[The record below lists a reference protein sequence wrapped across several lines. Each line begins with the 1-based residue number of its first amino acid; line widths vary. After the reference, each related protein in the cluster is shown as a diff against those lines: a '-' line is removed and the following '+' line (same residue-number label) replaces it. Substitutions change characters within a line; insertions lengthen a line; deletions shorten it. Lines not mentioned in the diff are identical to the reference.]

1 MTCFTSYFY
10 YFLYKNIT
18 EKQTI
23 VWTSHLTCLYLASY
37 SSPLYIVKAIF
48 CICTLLLRMTSFL
61 LWLISFFLSFNT
73 PTIEESLCRTQ
84 RRQLHRFGGT
94 RCSTVGRKR
103 RRQRQRQEER
113 GWTRQGQ
120 NKKGSVLL
128 FRCLAKRRSGTTRR
142 KKKRNGGVDK
152 TYRPARLALFLSFF
166 LAALVGLALALLAC
180 LILFFSP
187 CVNFFLTTFFFPAW
201 SFLGMMD
208 WWWFCGW
215 LW

>member
-1 MTCFTSYFY
+1 MNF
-10 YFLYKNIT
+10 
-18 EKQTI
+18 
-23 VWTSHLTCLYLASY
+23 HLTCLYLASY

-103 RRQRQRQEER
+103 RRQRQEER

-128 FRCLAKRRSGTTRR
+128 FRCLAKRKSGTTRR
-142 KKKRNGGVDK
+142 KKKRMGVWIK
-152 TYRPARLALFLSFF
+152 HTGRHVWRCSCPFSWRPWR
-166 LAALVGLALALLAC
+166 
-180 LILFFSP
+180 
-187 CVNFFLTTFFFPAW
+187 
-201 SFLGMMD
+201 
-208 WWWFCGW
+208 GW
-215 LW
+215 LWLCWLVWFCFFLLASTSSWRHFSFRLGLFWAWWIGEDSVVVSWNNFKVQEMQKKKGI